1 MKPGND
7 GLRPSRRS
15 TYLDHIK
22 KVPLL
27 FLARCDR
34 FLCPWGR
41 WEAICASAQ
50 TQCGVRPPRPNAPNL
65 FHTIVTS
72 APLGIR
78 EGAKLASAL
87 VVIQGRDR
95 MSIAVL
101 RRRYMASQ
109 ADTPKQGLS
118 EALES
123 ARRRT
128 QKDLA
133 NFDRAIEFRDRLRSD
148 AEPIPATG
156 GRKKASSQR

>member
-1 MKPGND
+1 
-7 GLRPSRRS
+7 
-15 TYLDHIK
+15 
-22 KVPLL
+22 
-27 FLARCDR
+27 
-34 FLCPWGR
+34 
-41 WEAICASAQ
+41 
-50 TQCGVRPPRPNAPNL
+50 
-65 FHTIVTS
+65 
-72 APLGIR
+72 
-78 EGAKLASAL
+78 
-87 VVIQGRDR
+87 
-95 MSIAVL
+95 
-101 RRRYMASQ
+101 MASQ